1 MKQCTLRYAIV
12 EVLVE
17 IHQLLEI
24 VALRSIVIFVIVQ
37 GQMAFTSLNDP
48 HVRRQHSLCN
58 YAILVS
64 TNGNY
69 EVRTSVG
76 APPPNS
82 STSVPLIHSQITTF
96 DVHST

>member
-17 IHQLLEI
+17 IHQLLEN

-48 HVRRQHSLCN
+48 HVLGDNTVYVIMQLSSQRMGTMR
-58 YAILVS
+58 YAVVLALPHLTV
-64 TNGNY
+64 
-69 EVRTSVG
+69 
-76 APPPNS
+76 PPQY
-82 STSVPLIHSQITTF
+82 H
-96 DVHST
+96 